1 MKSFRGVVFGGPLLI
16 TALILS
22 GCGEK
27 VPPGTAA
34 VKRPVVTGVALET
47 VAPVSV
53 NAYYETSG
61 TVRAKN
67 TSLIASRVMGTVTA
81 VNVREGD
88 RVRAGQILVL
98 LDDRDAAQRQAAA
111 QAAVREARQAQESAG
126 ADRDLARV
134 TFDRYKNLYEE
145 KVITRQEM
153 DEIESRRRKTEL
165 GYEQAV
171 EGTARAQAALEEARI
186 HLGFTRIL
194 AGESG
199 LVTEKKIDAGS
210 LATPG
215 TPLLT
220 LEDTSAYRL
229 EAYVDERLRGKVK
242 AGAPVEVILDPARP
256 PVKGV
261 ISEVVPAVD
270 PVTRSFL
277 IKINLKDLSVK
288 SGLFG
293 RVLIPEG
300 VREALLVP
308 RQALVE
314 KGQLLGVYVVDP
326 GNVMTYRLVKTG
338 RPYGEKLEVL
348 TGLRA
353 GEKIVVQGL
362 DRAVD
367 GGLLKP

>member
-1 MKSFRGVVFGGPLLI
+1 MKSFRGAVFGGPLLI
-16 TALILS
+16 AALILS

-27 VPPGTAA
+27 VPPGNAA

-67 TSLIASRVMGTVTA
+67 HQSDRQPGHGTVTA

-171 EGTARAQAALEEARI
+171 EGPPGPRPRWRRPGSTWVLPGSWRENPDWSRKRKSMRAAWPR
-186 HLGFTRIL
+186 R
-194 AGESG
+194 
-199 LVTEKKIDAGS
+199 
-210 LATPG
+210 
-215 TPLLT
+215 
-220 LEDTSAYRL
+220 
-229 EAYVDERLRGKVK
+229 
-242 AGAPVEVILDPARP
+242 APRC
-256 PVKGV
+256 
-261 ISEVVPAVD
+261 
-270 PVTRSFL
+270 
-277 IKINLKDLSVK
+277 
-288 SGLFG
+288 
-293 RVLIPEG
+293 
-300 VREALLVP
+300 
-308 RQALVE
+308 
-314 KGQLLGVYVVDP
+314 
-326 GNVMTYRLVKTG
+326 
-338 RPYGEKLEVL
+338 
-348 TGLRA
+348 
-353 GEKIVVQGL
+353 
-362 DRAVD
+362 
-367 GGLLKP
+367 

>member
-1 MKSFRGVVFGGPLLI
+1 MKSFPGAVFWVPLLI
-16 TALILS
+16 TALILP

-34 VKRPVVTGVALET
+34 VKRPVVTGIALET

-61 TVRAKN
+61 TVRAKT
-67 TSLIASRVMGTVTA
+67 TSLIASRIMGTVTA
-81 VNVREGD
+81 VKVREGD

-111 QAAVREARQAQESAG
+111 QAAFQEAHKALEAAG
-126 ADRDLARV
+126 TDRDLARV
-134 TFDRYKNLYEE
+134 TYERYKNLYQE

-153 DEIESRRRKTEL
+153 DEVESRRRKAEL
-165 GYEQAV
+165 GYEQA
-171 EGTARAQAALEEARI
+171 EQGTARAQAALEEARI
-186 HLGFTRIL
+186 NRGFSRIQ
-194 AGESG
+194 AAESG
-199 LVTEKKIDAGS
+199 VVTEKKIDAGS

-261 ISEVVPAVD
+261 IGEVVPAVD
-270 PVTRSFL
+270 PATRSFL
-277 IKINLKDLSVK
+277 IKINLKDPSVK

-293 RVLIPEG
+293 RVLIPAG

-308 RQALVE
+308 RPALVE

-326 GNVMTYRLVKTG
+326 GNIMTYRLVKTG
-338 RPYGEKLEVL
+338 RPYGERVEVL
-348 TGLRA
+348 TGLRS
-353 GEKIVVQGL
+353 GDRVVVQGL

-367 GGLLKP
+367 GGLVKP

>member
-16 TALILS
+16 AALVLY

-53 NAYYETSG
+53 KAYYETSG

-67 TSLIASRVMGTVTA
+67 TSLIASRVMGAVTA

-88 RVRAGQILVL
+88 RVTAGQVLVL
-98 LDDRDAAQRQAAA
+98 LDDRDAVQRQAAA
-111 QAAVREARQAQESAG
+111 QAALQEARQAQEAAG

-134 TFDRYKNLYEE
+134 TFARYKNLYLE

-153 DEIESRRRKTEL
+153 DEMENRLRKAEL
-165 GYEQAV
+165 GYARAG
-171 EGTARAQAALEEARI
+171 EGTARALAALEEARI
-186 HLGFTRIL
+186 NLGFTRVR
-194 AGESG
+194 AGEAG
-199 LVTEKKIDAGS
+199 VVTEKKIDAGS
-210 LATPG
+210 LAAPG
-215 TPLLT
+215 APLLT
-220 LEDTSAYRL
+220 IEDASAYRL
-229 EAYVDERLRGKVK
+229 EAHVDERLRGLVK
-242 AGAPVEVILDPARP
+242 AGGPVQVIFDPARP
-256 PVKGV
+256 PAQGV
-261 ISEVVPAVD
+261 IGEVVPAVD
-270 PVTRSFL
+270 PATRSFL
-277 IKINLKDLSVK
+277 IKINLKDPSVR

-300 VREALLVP
+300 AREALLVP

-338 RPYGEKLEVL
+338 RPYGEKMEVL
-348 TGLRA
+348 AGLRA